1 MHKQLPAEAFF
12 LVLSARGLSN
22 ILLYALLFAATT
34 SCSSIRVSSDFD
46 HHADFSAYKTYAFT
60 KEAEQL
66 PIDDINRKRLLDAIS
81 NELAAK
87 GFSKSKQPDVLVD
100 MLVVS
105 ELKQTA
111 TATSSPS
118 YYGAGYR
125 YRWGG
130 GFSTTTI
137 NVESYTEGTLFVDI
151 VDSSSKQLVWQGRGV
166 KTLDPDATPGQREK
180 NITYAVNQIFTRY
193 PPKK

>member
-1 MHKQLPAEAFF
+1 MHKHLPTEASFF
-12 LVLSARGLSN
+12 VLPARGLLN
-22 ILLYALLFAATT
+22 ILLCALLFAATM
-34 SCSSIRVSSDFD
+34 SCSSIKVSSDFD

-60 KEAEQL
+60 QETEQL

-87 GFSKSKQPDVLVD
+87 GFSKSKQPDVLVE

-111 TATSSPS
+111 TATSSPA

-137 NVESYTEGTLFVDI
+137 NVENYTEGTLFVDI
-151 VDSSSKQLVWQGRGV
+151 VDSSSKQLVWQGRGI
-166 KTLDPDATPGQREK
+166 KTLDPDATLSQREK
-180 NITYAVNQIFTRY
+180 NINYAVKQIFTTY
-193 PPKK
+193 PPKR